1 MLTPKNRP
9 YLLRLNSYYLHFE
22 KFIEHLQGDIGSGC
36 LYCQAADREILVY
49 FDEQEILRGIIQQS
63 GQDARDSQELDSILQ
78 LLSSENFQIT
88 VYHLDSAS
96 IFYWSEIPP
105 FRRNRTIIDTTKF
118 TLSDLAIR
126 LQEINFSGFIDI
138 DMGAENPSA
147 VLFFHKG
154 KRLGGSYSW
163 GKGGM
168 STSDE
173 DYNRLLFIVETTEA
187 ATFSMGNFLSKAET
201 TPSPTKEDTD
211 NRRDDSQYFS
221 DLETAVKEFL
231 AIYLTVVK
239 RKIKTDPIVTLKQEF
254 LEHLD
259 EFPSLDLFKPMFQL
273 SDTGVIEFTDDAKRK
288 EIAEGIVSC
297 TWKVIAENKLTKKFR
312 NAIHK
317 WDYKIALE
325 ERGIAVLPR

>member
-1 MLTPKNRP
+1 MLIPKDQP

-49 FDEQEILRGIIQQS
+49 FDEQEVIRGIIQQS
-63 GQDARDSQELDSILQ
+63 GQDAQDSQELDSILQ
-78 LLSSENFQIT
+78 LLSTENFQVT
-88 VYHLDSAS
+88 VYHLNAAS

-105 FRRNRTIIDTTKF
+105 FRRNRTKIDTTKF

-126 LQEINFSGFIDI
+126 LQEISFSGFIDI
-138 DMGAENPSA
+138 DMGADNPA
-147 VLFFHKG
+147 AILFFHKG

-163 GKGGM
+163 AKGGL
-168 STSDE
+168 SSSDE
-173 DYNRLLFIVETTEA
+173 DYNRLLFVVDTAEA

-201 TPSPTKEDTD
+201 TPEEETD
-211 NRRDDSQYFS
+211 NNLDDSQYFS

-239 RKIKTDPIVTLKQEF
+239 RKIKTNPIVTLKQEF

-273 SDTGVIEFTDDAKRK
+273 SDTGVIEFTDDARRK
-288 EIAEGIVSC
+288 EIAKGIVTC
-297 TWKVIAENKLTKKFR
+297 TWNVIEANKLTKKFR

-317 WDYKIALE
+317 WDYRIALE
-325 ERGIAVLPR
+325 ERGIEVLP